1 MRVTPLLAPLST
13 TLLAGL
19 LAGPGA
25 VQPGAPA
32 ETPATAAV
40 RVMAANISSG
50 RLQSY
55 PNPGPGERIFRALA
69 PDVVLIQEFNVN
81 ATREAPNDE
90 AAVRAWVDDVF
101 GPDYFF
107 FREPGA
113 EQIPNGVI
121 SRWPIVEAGEFVD
134 PEVSNR
140 DFAFARIDVPGEVD
154 LWVVSVHLLTSG
166 SGVRDRQARR
176 LVEAVRQRVP
186 AADYLVIGG
195 DFNTAGRN
203 EPAVVTLGELVDV
216 LGPFPDDGA
225 DPPDGDTNA
234 SRRKPFDWVLVDG
247 DLEAH
252 AAATEIGELVF
263 PAGLVFDSRV
273 FTTDELEESF
283 PPVERGD
290 SGAQQMQH
298 MAVVRDFLLPLA
310 GAAPLGP
317 VEPVEPGEGEP
328 VVTGEALDLGGFRL
342 EQTGGDAVLVFPAGT
357 LLAPG
362 ALLVVGRDASRE
374 AFETFWGALGPGVV
388 YLDGRELAGDPGFP
402 IVNGDERYRLLDA
415 GGQPVDPAGT
425 RVPPAGVARG
435 RNYQRDS
442 TAADAFAEGDELAAT
457 PGRFDGARAGTGRL
471 VITEVSDARQFEFEF
486 VELLF
491 DAAPPPGP
499 Q

>member
-166 SGVRDRQARR
+166 SGVRDQQARR

-310 GAAPLGP
+310 GAAPL
-317 VEPVEPGEGEP
+317 EPVARDGSRRACRSCPPRRPP
-328 VVTGEALDLGGFRL
+328 VWR
-342 EQTGGDAVLVFPAGT
+342 
-357 LLAPG
+357 
-362 ALLVVGRDASRE
+362 
-374 AFETFWGALGPGVV
+374 
-388 YLDGRELAGDPGFP
+388 
-402 IVNGDERYRLLDA
+402 
-415 GGQPVDPAGT
+415 
-425 RVPPAGVARG
+425 
-435 RNYQRDS
+435 
-442 TAADAFAEGDELAAT
+442 
-457 PGRFDGARAGTGRL
+457 RAC
-471 VITEVSDARQFEFEF
+471 
-486 VELLF
+486 
-491 DAAPPPGP
+491 
-499 Q
+499 